1 MRITELVGTPKCIG
15 IFASLRRDKG
25 GCVLPEHQEIG
36 VRPLVIHSY
45 SALVIL
51 RNPNLYIVSGN
62 QQESSYVT

>member
-25 GCVLPEHQEIG
+25 GCVLSEQQGIG

-45 SALVIL
+45 SAFVIL
-51 RNPNLYIVSGN
+51 RNPTIYIVCGN
-62 QQESSYVT
+62 QQESPYVT